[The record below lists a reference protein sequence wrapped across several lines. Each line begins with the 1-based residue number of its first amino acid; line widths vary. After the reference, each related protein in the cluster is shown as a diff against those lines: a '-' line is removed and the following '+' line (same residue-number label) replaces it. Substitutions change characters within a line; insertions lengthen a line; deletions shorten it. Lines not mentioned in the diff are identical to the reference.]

1 MLCAENACVVLCEG
15 YTDPEVIKRP
25 ASQKEDI
32 ELEVPLLTL
41 QGSGLAGRQEPR
53 SRYSLSASV
62 CSRRYSDQTLS
73 TANPRHLSGNS
84 GFGTAELRTIHCRDA
99 RSKVDG

>member
-1 MLCAENACVVLCEG
+1 MCAENACVVLCEG

-41 QGSGLAGRQEPR
+41 KGSGLGRPTRAAE
-53 SRYSLSASV
+53 SLQLV
-62 CSRRYSDQTLS
+62 RLCMQPPL
-73 TANPRHLSGNS
+73 L
-84 GFGTAELRTIHCRDA
+84 
-99 RSKVDG
+99 